1 MHHDQTH
8 SAPTGV
14 IELRKIPAPTS
25 PLRKR
30 DTETRIGYMGTLGM
44 AANPPTTDPRQ
55 MASAAWTYQYVVPN
69 PADGV
74 VELGV
79 DMAVS
84 LLYAHEGGR
93 VLIMW
98 ACVAELPGIPP
109 RCARREWEWCEC
121 GSGSWVRRPSPFSL
135 LSLLIINC
143 QLVPVM

>member
-25 PLRKR
+25 SLRKR

-69 PADGV
+69 PVDGV
-74 VELGV
+74 VEVGV
-79 DMAVS
+79 AMAVS
-84 LLYAHEGGR
+84 LLCAYDGR
-93 VLIMW
+93 WEHTSVHSQFFHQPCPTTQRMLKSSQQLVL
-98 ACVAELPGIPP
+98 
-109 RCARREWEWCEC
+109 CESQSWLVN
-121 GSGSWVRRPSPFSL
+121 SGS
-135 LSLLIINC
+135 C
-143 QLVPVM
+143 